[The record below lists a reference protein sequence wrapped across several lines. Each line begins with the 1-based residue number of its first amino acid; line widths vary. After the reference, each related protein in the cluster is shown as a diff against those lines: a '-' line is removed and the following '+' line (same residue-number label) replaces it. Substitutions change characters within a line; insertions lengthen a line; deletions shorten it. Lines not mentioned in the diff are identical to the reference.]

1 MAYAGT
7 TSTSPNAPRLIS
19 KAMGSTSGAYGTA
32 LWQYAST
39 HVQSDVSSTGFFT
52 DGQDLGMELG
62 DIVMVIG
69 STTTDN
75 GLGPLSMHV
84 VNVVT
89 STGVGLTTGLMVSS
103 AS

>member
-7 TSTSPNAPRLIS
+7 TSTAPNPPRLIS
-19 KAMGSTSGAYGTA
+19 KAMGSTAGARGQA

-39 HVQSDVSSTGFFT
+39 HVQTDVSSTGFFT
-52 DGQDLGMELG
+52 DGDALGMELG

-69 STTTDN
+69 STSTTK
-75 GLGPLSMHV
+75 GSGPLSLHV

-89 STGVGLTTGLMVSS
+89 STGVGLSSGLMVSS